1 MEIRDNRAK
10 EWFWLDNEYLNGY
23 AKHLGTTCTVVYI
36 SLCRH
41 SDNKTQECFPSMD
54 TIAEE
59 NGMKRNAVSRAI
71 KKLEDWN
78 IISVKKEYDKK
89 TKKRKN
95 NVYTLLA
102 KSEWKEKPC
111 TLKIHGEP
119 CTPKEE
125 THAPLEGS
133 NNTHINNTNNGEDS
147 PFVWEDYLEKMV
159 DKGNQRH
166 IRIIGAYFK
175 IRGKRFDALSEVTTA
190 IKRHVKPAKELIG
203 FPNSKIGEAMR
214 KLNYDFPAFTLETV
228 LKELTK

>member
-23 AKHLGTTCTVVYI
+23 AKHLGSTCTVVYI

-41 SDNKTQECFPSMD
+41 ADNKTQQCFPSME

-71 KKLEDWN
+71 KTLEEWN
-78 IISVKKEYDKK
+78 IVSVKKEYDSKS
-89 TKKRKN
+89 KKRMN

-111 TLKIHGEP
+111 TFKIHGEP
-119 CTPKEE
+119 CTFKEE
-125 THAPLEGS
+125 SHAPLEGS
-133 NNTHINNTNNGEDS
+133 NNTNNNNTNVGEVS
-147 PFVWEDYLEKMV
+147 PFVWEEYLEKMV
-159 DKGNQRH
+159 DKNNQRH

-175 IRGKRFDALSEVTTA
+175 IRGKRFDALSEIEAA
-190 IKRHVKPAKELIG
+190 IFRHVKPAKALIG
-203 FPNSKIGEAMR
+203 FPNSKIGDCMR
-214 KLNYDFPAFTLETV
+214 KLNYSFPAFTLETV